1 MRAGQQWASGPEKKL
16 QSLGGEGLS
25 SLRNSCAKEPE
36 RGSKALLLQWKTTLI
51 VPQETH
57 WKDPNLLQLLLLA
70 LLLDLL
76 LQLFIHYTHYNEG
89 QRFSFLKRPSGKLP
103 KRVSNNWPRLLS
115 ERLGKSWMPS
125 WNLSW
130 NGKLSSA
137 KRRQIEP
144 SVTWRLSAVGL
155 LVPSHFSRSWA
166 QLRGGAAG
174 QS

>member
-16 QSLGGEGLS
+16 QSLEGEGLS

-103 KRVSNNWPRLLS
+103 KRVSNNWPRLS
-115 ERLGKSWMPS
+115 ERLGKSWMCHHET
-125 WNLSW
+125 WAGMGNCLLQR
-130 NGKLSSA
+130 GDKLNHLWRGASA
-137 KRRQIEP
+137 
-144 SVTWRLSAVGL
+144 LSA
-155 LVPSHFSRSWA
+155 F
-166 QLRGGAAG
+166 
-174 QS
+174 